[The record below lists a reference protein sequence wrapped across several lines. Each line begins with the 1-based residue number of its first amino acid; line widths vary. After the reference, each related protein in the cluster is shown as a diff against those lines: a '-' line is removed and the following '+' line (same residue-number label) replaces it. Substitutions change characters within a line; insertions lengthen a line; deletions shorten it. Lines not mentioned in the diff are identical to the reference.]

1 VQEAETSVVPFRM
14 GSLTYDNA
22 NSCDRSIHK
31 WASMDFDQQG
41 AVPDAHKAKPNLYI
55 YFLALFWGKAKRYHE
70 GVLNVN

>member
-1 VQEAETSVVPFRM
+1 
-14 GSLTYDNA
+14 
-22 NSCDRSIHK
+22 
-31 WASMDFDQQG
+31 MDFDQQG